1 MDRELLN
8 LLELIEQSDYVTA
21 EQLAQHIQKSE
32 KTTRTRLKALRQ
44 NLAESGAELVSK
56 PRHGYRL
63 EINDAERYHAWRQ
76 RSLQRIARHTP
87 ETAEERLMY
96 LVERFISGSFFKL
109 ADESEALFVSTKTL
123 SQEIRHAESILTRS
137 GLTVERVPGYGMRA
151 IGDEFA
157 FRKAI
162 MHCLRFH
169 TVGFD
174 DCRSVQDQ
182 AAAII
187 GDLVVQ
193 TFAAENV
200 VMSEAALETFILY
213 LVVSSARCHRGHI
226 IEDVSGRNTW
236 EGAEHDR
243 HCAHVVIEQLE
254 EHDIP
259 LDDTEGEVQLIAAF
273 VAGGVV
279 RHDAFGLDG
288 NLVISEDIQ
297 RLIDPMLDAIYD
309 MYGVDFSDNLR
320 LRLMLGNHLI
330 AFDIRMRYG
339 IEITNPLLAETR
351 RTYPFAHALAQQAAL
366 PLAAHYGR
374 PVSEHEIAY
383 FTIMFQMGLVMQRR
397 IPHKSRVLLVCATG
411 KSSSRFFAYQF
422 EEAFGDYISELTV
435 CSVFEL
441 NDIDLNTFDYIFS
454 SVPIDRAVP
463 KPIMQVNSFLETR
476 DMNRVRRRL
485 ELGDSSYLR
494 RFYRPE
500 FFFTGLTSRRRDDA
514 LAELCELVRQVRPLP
529 DNFLGSVLEREKHG
543 STDFGNLAALPHPVE
558 VLPDENLVVVGV
570 LKRPIRWKTNDVQ
583 LIILTS
589 ICDSTADETQRFY
602 QTTARLL
609 TDEKRVRCIVEGGNY
624 ETLMRA
630 LCG

>member
-21 EQLAQHIQKSE
+21 VQLAQHIQKSE
-32 KTTRTRLKALRQ
+32 KTTRARLKALRQ

-96 LVERFISGSFFKL
+96 LIERFISGSFFKL

-309 MYGVDFSDNLR
+309 MYGVDF
-320 LRLMLGNHLI
+320 I
-330 AFDIRMRYG
+330 
-339 IEITNPLLAETR
+339 
-351 RTYPFAHALAQQAAL
+351 
-366 PLAAHYGR
+366 
-374 PVSEHEIAY
+374 
-383 FTIMFQMGLVMQRR
+383 
-397 IPHKSRVLLVCATG
+397 
-411 KSSSRFFAYQF
+411 
-422 EEAFGDYISELTV
+422 
-435 CSVFEL
+435 
-441 NDIDLNTFDYIFS
+441 
-454 SVPIDRAVP
+454 
-463 KPIMQVNSFLETR
+463 
-476 DMNRVRRRL
+476 
-485 ELGDSSYLR
+485 
-494 RFYRPE
+494 
-500 FFFTGLTSRRRDDA
+500 
-514 LAELCELVRQVRPLP
+514 
-529 DNFLGSVLEREKHG
+529 
-543 STDFGNLAALPHPVE
+543 
-558 VLPDENLVVVGV
+558 
-570 LKRPIRWKTNDVQ
+570 
-583 LIILTS
+583 
-589 ICDSTADETQRFY
+589 
-602 QTTARLL
+602 
-609 TDEKRVRCIVEGGNY
+609 
-624 ETLMRA
+624 
-630 LCG
+630 